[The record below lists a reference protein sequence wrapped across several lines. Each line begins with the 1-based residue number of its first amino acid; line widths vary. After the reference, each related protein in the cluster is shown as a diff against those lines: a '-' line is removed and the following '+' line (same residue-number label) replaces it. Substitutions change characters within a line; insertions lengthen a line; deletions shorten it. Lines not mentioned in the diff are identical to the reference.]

1 MKPLQLTMRAFGAY
15 ADEQTIDFTLLGD
28 KNFFLIHG
36 PTGSGKTT
44 ILDAISFALY
54 GSASGDLRESKSL
67 RSDYAPAEQKTEVEF
82 SFSSGNQIY
91 QVLRAPEQELKKQ
104 RGEGTR
110 KVPASA
116 ALFKILADGTKEPQA
131 NKSDEVTKKITEI
144 IGFKAEQFRQIV
156 LLPQGEFR
164 RFLIAES
171 KDRKVILE
179 TIFKT
184 ELYRRIEAL
193 LSERSK
199 TIDSDYTNLKQQRQ
213 FILDSVACENAEQLS
228 MRLLALQQRQR
239 ESSQELQNASL
250 RLDAAKL
257 QLQQAQHISNA
268 FNEATTAQKFL
279 DSLQEQAPAITAAK
293 TEAAQAEKAAF
304 LEEIYNS
311 TLRAHKHNEECKQTL
326 QTTTTDNDTA
336 QRNLQ
341 VLHQQLQE
349 QLQQVQPDAD
359 TAVAD
364 DLTGVLAL
372 LNQRILQL
380 NSAAAKLSGIT
391 DELERLAATL
401 VDNQPCPV
409 CGSLH
414 HPQPA
419 TVSAA
424 HKAELDKK
432 MQQMARQTRALQGLQ
447 QQYQQAQLVLARCET
462 AQKAAQEAFAGS
474 EKEFTELRELFKTR
488 LAASAFTSQSTFL
501 AALRPEHKRRQLQQ
515 TIAGYE
521 QNLAAATDRL
531 QRAQNAISGQTAPE
545 LETLQSAEQEASALY
560 RSLTAQAAL
569 TAKEEADLEKQQ
581 QLLHELEKK
590 MSDLQTAY
598 QTAAALANTA
608 KGDNPARLTFSAFVL
623 QAILDDVLQ
632 AANLRL
638 TAMSR
643 GRYSLSRTG
652 DVLDARRENGLN
664 IEVTDSFTGIAR
676 PVKTLSGGEIFLA
689 SLSLALGLSDVVQSY
704 AGGIRLDTILVDE
717 GFGTLDTEALDMAIR
732 TLTDLQKG
740 GRMVGIISHVGE
752 LRERISARLEVIPGQ
767 RGSKAFFHV

>member
-82 SFSSGNQIY
+82 TFSSGEQIY

-110 KVPASA
+110 KVPAAA
-116 ALFKILADGTKEPQA
+116 ALFKLLADGSKEPLA
-131 NKSDEVTKKITEI
+131 AKRDEVTKKVTELL
-144 IGFKAEQFRQIV
+144 GFKAEQFRQIV

-171 KDRKVILE
+171 KDRKAILE

-184 ELYRRIEAL
+184 ELYRRIETL
-193 LSERSK
+193 LADRSSA
-199 TIDSDYTNLKQQRQ
+199 IDSDYKQLKQQRQ
-213 FILDSVACENAEQLS
+213 FILDSSHCEDQAHLS
-228 MRLLALQQRQR
+228 GKLQELQQQQASIAAALLAAASQLETAKQQRQ
-239 ESSQELQNASL
+239 
-250 RLDAAKL
+250 
-257 QLQQAQHISNA
+257 QAQEVHNA
-268 FNEATTAQKFL
+268 FKEAAAAQTALQ
-279 DSLQEQAPAITAAK
+279 SLLEQRPAVAAVK
-293 TEAAQAEKAAF
+293 NEAAQAEKAAF

-311 TLRAHKHNEECKQTL
+311 TLRAHKHNEESKKTALHAAAATTSAQEGL
-326 QTTTTDNDTA
+326 QE
-336 QRNLQ
+336 
-341 VLHQQLQE
+341 LHQQLQK
-349 QLQQVQPDAD
+349 QLQLLQLGDITGAS
-359 TAVAD
+359 
-364 DLTGVLAL
+364 DLNQALEL
-372 LNQRILQL
+372 LNRHILHL
-380 NSAAAKLSGIT
+380 NSETAKLSGVT
-391 DELERLAATL
+391 AELERLAGTL
-401 VDNQPCPV
+401 VDNEPCPV
-409 CGSLH
+409 CGSPH
-414 HPQPA
+414 HPKPA

-424 HKAELDKK
+424 QKAELQAK
-432 MQQMARQTRALQGLQ
+432 MQSLAQKTQLLQHLQ
-447 QQYQQAQLVLARCET
+447 QQYQQAQVQLARCE
-462 AQKAAQEAFAGS
+462 AAQAAAHSALASADTEFLELRDRFKERLTAS
-474 EKEFTELRELFKTR
+474 EFTT
-488 LAASAFTSQSTFL
+488 QNDFL
-501 AALRPEHKRRQLQQ
+501 AALRPESKRRELQQ
-515 TIAGYE
+515 TITTYE

-531 QRAQNAISGQTAPE
+531 QRAQAAVDGKTAPD
-545 LETLQSAEQEASALY
+545 LDAVLAAEQHASQHY
-560 RSLTAQAAL
+560 NGLTAQSAVAARER
-569 TAKEEADLEKQQ
+569 AELERQQQ
-581 QLLHELEKK
+581 QLLQLEEK
-590 MSDLQTAY
+590 MTDLQEAY
-598 QTAAALANTA
+598 QTAAALAETARGNNT
-608 KGDNPARLTFSAFVL
+608 ARLTFSAFVL

-638 TAMSR
+638 TSMSR

-664 IEVTDSFTGIAR
+664 IEVTDSFTGVAR

-689 SLSLALGLSDVVQSY
+689 SLSLALGLSDVVQAY
-704 AGGIRLDTILVDE
+704 AGGIHLDTILVDE

-740 GRMVGIISHVGE
+740 GRLVGIISHVGE

-767 RGSKAFFHV
+767 RGSRAIFHV

>member
-82 SFSSGNQIY
+82 TFSSGEQIY

-110 KVPASA
+110 KVPAAA
-116 ALFKILADGTKEPQA
+116 ALFKLLADGSKEPLA
-131 NKSDEVTKKITEI
+131 AKSDEVTKKVTEL

-171 KDRKVILE
+171 KDRKAILE

-184 ELYRRIEAL
+184 ELYRRIETL
-193 LSERSK
+193 LADRSSA
-199 TIDSDYTNLKQQRQ
+199 IDSDYKQLKQQRQ
-213 FILDSVACENAEQLS
+213 FILDSSHCEDQAHLS
-228 MRLLALQQRQR
+228 GKLQELQQQQASIAAALLAAASQLETAKQQRQ
-239 ESSQELQNASL
+239 
-250 RLDAAKL
+250 
-257 QLQQAQHISNA
+257 QAQEVHNA
-268 FNEATTAQKFL
+268 FKEAAAAQTALQ
-279 DSLQEQAPAITAAK
+279 SLLEQRPAVAAVK
-293 TEAAQAEKAAF
+293 NEAAQAEKAAF

-311 TLRAHKHNEECKQTL
+311 TLRAHKHNEESKKTALHAAAATTSAQEGL
-326 QTTTTDNDTA
+326 QE
-336 QRNLQ
+336 
-341 VLHQQLQE
+341 LHQQLQK
-349 QLQQVQPDAD
+349 QLQLLQLGDITGAS
-359 TAVAD
+359 
-364 DLTGVLAL
+364 DLNQALEL
-372 LNQRILQL
+372 LNRHILHL
-380 NSAAAKLSGIT
+380 NSETAKLSGVT
-391 DELERLAATL
+391 AELERLAGTL
-401 VDNQPCPV
+401 VDNEPCPV
-409 CGSLH
+409 CGSPH
-414 HPQPA
+414 HPKPA

-424 HKAELDKK
+424 QKAELQAK
-432 MQQMARQTRALQGLQ
+432 MQSLAQKTQLLQHLQ
-447 QQYQQAQLVLARCET
+447 QQYQQAQVQLARCE
-462 AQKAAQEAFAGS
+462 AAQAAAHSALASADTEFLELRDRFKERLTAS
-474 EKEFTELRELFKTR
+474 EFTT
-488 LAASAFTSQSTFL
+488 QNDFL
-501 AALRPEHKRRQLQQ
+501 AALRPESKRRELQQ
-515 TIAGYE
+515 TITTYE

-531 QRAQNAISGQTAPE
+531 QRAQAAVDGKTAPD
-545 LETLQSAEQEASALY
+545 LDAVLAAEQHASQHY
-560 RSLTAQAAL
+560 NGLTAQSAVAARER
-569 TAKEEADLEKQQ
+569 AELERQQQ
-581 QLLHELEKK
+581 QLLQLEEK
-590 MSDLQTAY
+590 MTDLQEAY
-598 QTAAALANTA
+598 QTAAALAETARGNNT
-608 KGDNPARLTFSAFVL
+608 ARLTFSAFVL

-638 TAMSR
+638 TSMSR

-664 IEVTDSFTGIAR
+664 IEVTDSFTGVAR

-689 SLSLALGLSDVVQSY
+689 SLSLALGLSDVVQAY
-704 AGGIRLDTILVDE
+704 AGGIHLDTILVDE

-740 GRMVGIISHVGE
+740 GRLVGIISHVGE

-767 RGSKAFFHV
+767 RGSRAIFHV

>member
-82 SFSSGNQIY
+82 TFKSGEHIY

-110 KVPASA
+110 KVPAAA
-116 ALFKILADGTKEPQA
+116 ALFKLLSDGSKDPLAA
-131 NKSDEVTKKITEI
+131 KSDEVTKKITEI

-171 KDRKVILE
+171 KDRKAILE

-184 ELYRRIEAL
+184 ELYRRIETL
-193 LSERSK
+193 LAERSS
-199 TIDSDYTNLKQQRQ
+199 TIDNNYQTLKQQRQ
-213 FILDSVACENAEQLS
+213 FILDSTECADSEQLDAS
-228 MRLLALQQRQR
+228 IQLLLQRQKEEATALQT
-239 ESSQELQNASL
+239 AAA
-250 RLDAAKL
+250 RLTAAKL
-257 QLQQAQHISNA
+257 QLQQAQQLHNA
-268 FNEATTAQKFL
+268 FTEAAAAQAAL
-279 DSLQEQAPAITAAK
+279 LTLTEQHSAVAAIK
-293 TEAAQAEKAAF
+293 TEAAQAEKAAL

-311 TLRAHKHNEECKQTL
+311 ALRAHKHNQECQTAAQNAL
-326 QTTTTDNDTA
+326 QATLNTKNDLQELHRQLSEQLRQLDGQAVTTT
-336 QRNLQ
+336 
-341 VLHQQLQE
+341 
-349 QLQQVQPDAD
+349 AD
-359 TAVAD
+359 LNKA
-364 DLTGVLAL
+364 LEL

-380 NSAAAKLSGIT
+380 HSEAAKLSGVT
-391 DELERLAATL
+391 AELERLAAAL
-401 VDNQPCPV
+401 ADNEPCPV
-409 CGSLH
+409 CGSLQ
-414 HPQPA
+414 HPHPA

-424 HKAELDKK
+424 QRADL
-432 MQQMARQTRALQGLQ
+432 QRQTQIISSQTRALQQLQ
-447 QQYQQAQLVLARCET
+447 QQYQQTQLQLAGCEANQKSSQT
-462 AQKAAQEAFAGS
+462 AAEAAMQEFS
-474 EKEFTELRELFKTR
+474 
-488 LAASAFTSQSTFL
+488 
-501 AALRPEHKRRQLQQ
+501 ALRQHFKERLEASDFDSQAAFRAAMRTEARRQQLQQ
-515 TIAGYE
+515 TIAAYE

-531 QRAQNAISGQTAPE
+531 QRAQNAIDGKTAPE
-545 LETLQSAEQEASALY
+545 LTACQDAEQQADALY
-560 RSLTAQAAL
+560 RQLTAQTAV
-569 TAKEEADLEKQQ
+569 TAKELTDLQTAQLRLQELEKQ
-581 QLLHELEKK
+581 
-590 MSDLQTAY
+590 MGALQEAY
-598 QTAAALANTA
+598 QTAASLAETA
-608 KGDNPARLTFSAFVL
+608 RGNNPSRLTFSAFVL

-638 TAMSR
+638 TSMSR

-664 IEVTDSFTGIAR
+664 IEVTDSFTGVAR
-676 PVKTLSGGEIFLA
+676 PVKTLSGGELFLA
-689 SLSLALGLSDVVQSY
+689 SLSLALGLSDVVQAY

-717 GFGTLDTEALDMAIR
+717 GFGTLDSEALDMAIR

-740 GRMVGIISHVGE
+740 GRLVGIISHVSE
-752 LRERISARLEVIPGQ
+752 LRERITARLEVIPGQ
-767 RGSKAFFHV
+767 RGSKAVFHV

>member
-82 SFSSGNQIY
+82 TFSSGEQIY

-110 KVPASA
+110 KVPAAA
-116 ALFKILADGTKEPQA
+116 ALFKLLADGSKEPLA
-131 NKSDEVTKKITEI
+131 AKSDEVTKKVTEL

-171 KDRKVILE
+171 KDRKAILE

-184 ELYRRIEAL
+184 ELYRRIETL
-193 LSERSK
+193 LADRSSA
-199 TIDSDYTNLKQQRQ
+199 IDSDYKLLKQQRQ
-213 FILDSVACENAEQLS
+213 FILDSSHCEDQAQLS
-228 MRLLALQQRQR
+228 GKLQELQQQQASIAAALLAAASQLETAKQQRQ
-239 ESSQELQNASL
+239 
-250 RLDAAKL
+250 
-257 QLQQAQHISNA
+257 QAQEVHNA
-268 FNEATTAQKFL
+268 FKEAAAAQTALQ
-279 DSLQEQAPAITAAK
+279 SLLEQRPAVAAVK
-293 TEAAQAEKAAF
+293 NEAAQAEKAAF

-311 TLRAHKHNEECKQTL
+311 TLRAHKHNEESKKTALHAAAATTSAQEGL
-326 QTTTTDNDTA
+326 QE
-336 QRNLQ
+336 
-341 VLHQQLQE
+341 LHQQLQK
-349 QLQQVQPDAD
+349 QLQLLQLGDITGAS
-359 TAVAD
+359 
-364 DLTGVLAL
+364 DLTQALEL
-372 LNQRILQL
+372 LNRHILHL
-380 NSAAAKLSGIT
+380 NSETAKLSGVT
-391 DELERLAATL
+391 AELERLAGTL
-401 VDNQPCPV
+401 VDNEPCPV
-409 CGSLH
+409 CGSPH
-414 HPQPA
+414 HPKPA

-424 HKAELDKK
+424 QKAELQAK
-432 MQQMARQTRALQGLQ
+432 MQSLAQKTQLLQHLQ
-447 QQYQQAQLVLARCET
+447 QQYQQAQIQLARCE
-462 AQKAAQEAFAGS
+462 AAQTAAHSALASADTEFLELRDRFKERLTAS
-474 EKEFTELRELFKTR
+474 EFTT
-488 LAASAFTSQSTFL
+488 QNDFL
-501 AALRPEHKRRQLQQ
+501 AALRPESKRRELQQ
-515 TIAGYE
+515 TITTYE

-531 QRAQNAISGQTAPE
+531 QRAQAAVDGKTAPD
-545 LETLQSAEQEASALY
+545 LDAVLAAEQHASQHY
-560 RSLTAQAAL
+560 NGLTAQSAVAARER
-569 TAKEEADLEKQQ
+569 AELERQQQ
-581 QLLHELEKK
+581 QLLQLEEK
-590 MSDLQTAY
+590 MTDLQEAY
-598 QTAAALANTA
+598 QTAAALAETARGNNT
-608 KGDNPARLTFSAFVL
+608 ARLTFSAFVL

-638 TAMSR
+638 TSMSR

-664 IEVTDSFTGIAR
+664 IEVTDSFTGVAR

-689 SLSLALGLSDVVQSY
+689 SLSLALGLSDVVQAY
-704 AGGIRLDTILVDE
+704 AGGIHLDTILVDE

-740 GRMVGIISHVGE
+740 GRLVGIISHVGE

-767 RGSKAFFHV
+767 RGSRAIFHV

>member
-82 SFSSGNQIY
+82 TFSSGEQIY

-110 KVPASA
+110 KVPAAA
-116 ALFKILADGTKEPQA
+116 ALFKLLADGSKEPLA
-131 NKSDEVTKKITEI
+131 AKSDEVTKKVTEL

-171 KDRKVILE
+171 KDRKAILE

-184 ELYRRIEAL
+184 ELYRRIETL
-193 LSERSK
+193 LADRSSA
-199 TIDSDYTNLKQQRQ
+199 IDSDYKLLKQQRQ
-213 FILDSVACENAEQLS
+213 FILDSSHCEDQAQLS
-228 MRLLALQQRQR
+228 GKLQELQQQQASIAAALLAAASQLETAKQQRQ
-239 ESSQELQNASL
+239 
-250 RLDAAKL
+250 
-257 QLQQAQHISNA
+257 QAQEVHNA
-268 FNEATTAQKFL
+268 FKEAAAAQTALQ
-279 DSLQEQAPAITAAK
+279 SLLEQRPAVAAVK
-293 TEAAQAEKAAF
+293 NEAAQAEKAAF

-311 TLRAHKHNEECKQTL
+311 TLRAHKHNEESKKTALHAAAATTSAQEGL
-326 QTTTTDNDTA
+326 QE
-336 QRNLQ
+336 
-341 VLHQQLQE
+341 LHQQLQK
-349 QLQQVQPDAD
+349 QLQLLQLGDITGAS
-359 TAVAD
+359 
-364 DLTGVLAL
+364 DLTQALEL
-372 LNQRILQL
+372 LNRHILHL
-380 NSAAAKLSGIT
+380 NSETAKLSGVT
-391 DELERLAATL
+391 AELERLAGTL
-401 VDNQPCPV
+401 VDNEPCPV
-409 CGSLH
+409 CGSPH
-414 HPQPA
+414 HPKPA

-424 HKAELDKK
+424 QKAELQAK
-432 MQQMARQTRALQGLQ
+432 MQSLAQKTQLLQHLQ
-447 QQYQQAQLVLARCET
+447 QQYQQAQVQLARCE
-462 AQKAAQEAFAGS
+462 AAQAAAHSALASADTEFLELRDRFKERLTAS
-474 EKEFTELRELFKTR
+474 EFTT
-488 LAASAFTSQSTFL
+488 QNDFL
-501 AALRPEHKRRQLQQ
+501 AALRPESKRRELQQ
-515 TIAGYE
+515 TITTYE

-531 QRAQNAISGQTAPE
+531 QRAQAAVDGKTAPD
-545 LETLQSAEQEASALY
+545 LDAVLTAEQHASQHY
-560 RSLTAQAAL
+560 NGLTAQSAVAARER
-569 TAKEEADLEKQQ
+569 AELERQQQ
-581 QLLHELEKK
+581 QLLQLEEK
-590 MSDLQTAY
+590 MTDLQEAY
-598 QTAAALANTA
+598 QTAAALAETARGNNT
-608 KGDNPARLTFSAFVL
+608 ARLTFSAFVL

-638 TAMSR
+638 TSMSR

-664 IEVTDSFTGIAR
+664 IEVTDSFTGVAR

-689 SLSLALGLSDVVQSY
+689 SLSLALGLSDVVQAY
-704 AGGIRLDTILVDE
+704 AGGIHLDTILVDE

-740 GRMVGIISHVGE
+740 GRLVGIISHVGE

-767 RGSKAFFHV
+767 RGSRAIFHV

>member
-82 SFSSGNQIY
+82 TFKSGEHIY

-110 KVPASA
+110 KVPAAA
-116 ALFKILADGTKEPQA
+116 ALFKLLSDGSKDPLAA
-131 NKSDEVTKKITEI
+131 KSDEVTKKVTEI

-171 KDRKVILE
+171 KDRKAILE

-184 ELYRRIEAL
+184 ELYRRIETL
-193 LSERSK
+193 LAERSSS
-199 TIDSDYTNLKQQRQ
+199 IDNNYQTLKQQRQ
-213 FILDSVACENAEQLS
+213 FILDSTECADSEQLDAS
-228 MRLLALQQRQR
+228 IQLLLQRQKEETAALQT
-239 ESSQELQNASL
+239 AAA
-250 RLDAAKL
+250 RLTAAKL
-257 QLQQAQHISNA
+257 QLQQAQQLHNA
-268 FNEATTAQKFL
+268 FTEAAAAQAAL
-279 DSLQEQAPAITAAK
+279 LTLTEQRSAVAAIK
-293 TEAAQAEKAAF
+293 TEAAQAEKAAL

-311 TLRAHKHNEECKQTL
+311 TLRAHKHNQECQTAAQNAL
-326 QTTTTDNDTA
+326 QATLNTKND
-336 QRNLQ
+336 
-341 VLHQQLQE
+341 LQE
-349 QLQQVQPDAD
+349 LHRQLSEQLRQLDGQAVTTAAD
-359 TAVAD
+359 LNKA
-364 DLTGVLAL
+364 LEL

-380 NSAAAKLSGIT
+380 HSEAAKLSGVT
-391 DELERLAATL
+391 AELERLAAAL
-401 VDNQPCPV
+401 ADNEPCPV
-409 CGSLH
+409 CGSLQ
-414 HPQPA
+414 HPHPA

-424 HKAELDKK
+424 QRADL
-432 MQQMARQTRALQGLQ
+432 QRQTQIISNQTRALQQLQ
-447 QQYQQAQLVLARCET
+447 QQYQQTQLQLAGCEATQKSTQT
-462 AQKAAQEAFAGS
+462 AAEAAMQEFSALRQHF
-474 EKEFTELRELFKTR
+474 KER
-488 LAASAFTSQSTFL
+488 LEASDFDSQAAFL
-501 AALRPEHKRRQLQQ
+501 AAMRTEARRQQLQQ
-515 TIAGYE
+515 TIAAYE

-531 QRAQNAISGQTAPE
+531 QRAQNAIDGKTAPE
-545 LETLQSAEQEASALY
+545 LTACQDAEQQTDALY
-560 RSLTAQAAL
+560 RQLTAQTAV
-569 TAKEEADLEKQQ
+569 TAKELTDLQTAQLRLQELEKQ
-581 QLLHELEKK
+581 
-590 MSDLQTAY
+590 MGALQEAY
-598 QTAAALANTA
+598 QTAASLAETA
-608 KGDNPARLTFSAFVL
+608 RGNNPFRLTFSAFVL

-638 TAMSR
+638 TSMSR

-664 IEVTDSFTGIAR
+664 IEVTDSFTGVAR
-676 PVKTLSGGEIFLA
+676 PVKTLSGGELFLA
-689 SLSLALGLSDVVQSY
+689 SLSLALGLSDIVQAY

-717 GFGTLDTEALDMAIR
+717 GFGTLDSEALDMAIR

-740 GRMVGIISHVGE
+740 GRLVGIISHVSE
-752 LRERISARLEVIPGQ
+752 LRERITARLEVIPGQ
-767 RGSKAFFHV
+767 RGSKAMFHV